1 MQQAIPLAAAVAA
14 ESMQAELGGLTPLA
28 TFRGLLIFSAD
39 ASDIPSTMQEIG
51 RIREAVFRQAGAGR
65 NLPRDLDD
73 LDYTAPAYQQLLV
86 WDPER
91 LQLVAMYR
99 YQLGWLAADAGLH
112 ILRTSQLFRYSEAF
126 RAQVLPYAIEL
137 GRSVVNPAAAA
148 HTLGFFALWL
158 GLGALLRRHPRLQ
171 YFFGNVTLYPQLGEA
186 AMQHIVQFCQQ
197 LYPPPEP
204 MLQALPELLYRSKPM
219 MVDAELLHSAPSERI
234 KALQYGLQALHCRVP
249 PVLQSY
255 LSVGNGIWFD
265 DAALDLDFGAAYEQS
280 IIVPLHALSHAFR
293 QRFLDCQL

>member
-1 MQQAIPLAAAVAA
+1 MQQAIPLAAAVAV
-14 ESMQAELGGLTPLA
+14 ESIQAELGRLTPLA

-73 LDYTAPAYQQLLV
+73 LDYTTPAYQQLFV

-126 RAQVLPYAIEL
+126 RTQVLPYAIEL
-137 GRSVVNPAAAA
+137 GRSVVNPAATA
-148 HTLGFFALWL
+148 HALGFFALWL
-158 GLGALLRRHPRLQ
+158 GLGALLQRHPRLQ

-186 AMQHIVQFCQQ
+186 ALQQIVQFCQQ
-197 LYPPPEP
+197 LYPPPEQ

-219 MVDAELLHSAPSERI
+219 LVDAELLHADAAKRI
-234 KALQYGLQALHCRVP
+234 KALQYSLQPLQCRIP

-265 DAALDLDFGAAYEQS
+265 DAALDHDFGAAYEQS
-280 IIVPLHALSHAFR
+280 IIVPLNALSHAFR
-293 QRFLDCQL
+293 QRFLDCHL

>member
-137 GRSVVNPAAAA
+137 GRSAVNPAAATVNVPFVA
-148 HTLGFFALWL
+148 AVPL
-158 GLGALLRRHPRLQ
+158 
-171 YFFGNVTLYPQLGEA
+171 NVTYA
-186 AMQHIVQFCQQ
+186 
-197 LYPPPEP
+197 
-204 MLQALPELLYRSKPM
+204 
-219 MVDAELLHSAPSERI
+219 
-234 KALQYGLQALHCRVP
+234 
-249 PVLQSY
+249 
-255 LSVGNGIWFD
+255 
-265 DAALDLDFGAAYEQS
+265 
-280 IIVPLHALSHAFR
+280 
-293 QRFLDCQL
+293 